1 MIKSPLLTFRQIL
14 TIISKTDF
22 AKEKKRMSPILLG
35 TLNLIIYFVI
45 AVILAFSG
53 RILFTIPDEVFRKIL
68 HFILLGSFYVLIV
81 SYPTW
86 LSAALTAVIFEL
98 AVYPILALAERLK
111 KYSEFTTERKSG
123 ELKQSLLLVYTM
135 FAVVTAVCWGVF
147 GDKYL
152 ALASFYAWGIGDA
165 AAALVGKKFGRHK
178 IVAPGLDG
186 KKSCEGTASM
196 FLFSFASVF
205 IILTLRGG
213 LSLIP
218 CGVTAL
224 AVGAVS
230 AAAELY
236 SRNGNDTV
244 ICPLS
249 AMVTLLPLVHL
260 FGGI

>member
-1 MIKSPLLTFRQIL
+1 
-14 TIISKTDF
+14 
-22 AKEKKRMSPILLG
+22 MSLILLG

-53 RILFTIPDEVFRKIL
+53 RVLFTIPDEVFRKIL

-86 LSAALTAVIFEL
+86 LSAALTAVIFEI

-135 FAVVTAVCWGVF
+135 FAIVVSICWGLL

-178 IVAPGLDG
+178 IKARGLDG
-186 KKSCEGTASM
+186 KKSYEGTAAM
-196 FLFSFASVF
+196 FMISCISVF
-205 IILTLRGG
+205 SILVWRGG
-213 LSLIP
+213 LSMFFCGIIALI
-218 CGVTAL
+218 
-224 AVGAVS
+224 VGAVS

-244 ICPLS
+244 ICPMS
-249 AMVTLLPLVHL
+249 AMVVLLPLVYL
-260 FGGI
+260 FGGL

>member
-1 MIKSPLLTFRQIL
+1 
-14 TIISKTDF
+14 
-22 AKEKKRMSPILLG
+22 MSPILTG

-53 RILFTIPDEVFRKIL
+53 RVLFTIPNEVFRKIL

-86 LSAALTAVIFEL
+86 LSAALTAVIFEI
-98 AVYPILALAERLK
+98 AVYPILALAEHLK

-135 FAVVTAVCWGVF
+135 FAIVVAVCWGIF

-165 AAALVGKKFGRHK
+165 AAALIGKKFGKHK
-178 IVAPGLDG
+178 IRARGLDG
-186 KKSCEGTASM
+186 KKSYEGTASM
-196 FLFSFASVF
+196 FLISCISVF
-205 IILTLRGG
+205 SILVWRGG
-213 LSLIP
+213 LSAFF
-218 CGVTAL
+218 CGIIAL
-224 AVGAVS
+224 LVGAVS
-230 AAAELY
+230 AVSELY

-244 ICPLS
+244 ICPMS
-249 AMVTLLPLVHL
+249 AMITLLPLVCL
-260 FGGI
+260 FGGL